1 MARREQGVR
10 RKKSKRQKV
19 MPVLPNIFTTGN
31 LCFGILSILTSI
43 EIVSAM
49 SAGSA
54 SDPWAFSK
62 FWWAGAFIVISFFF
76 DTLDGRLARF
86 IKHESHFGLS
96 YDSISDVVSFG
107 VAPAVL
113 IYVWTLMDKGKLG
126 LMAVIVFVV
135 CAALRLARFNVQ
147 SGTVERFHFTGLPSP
162 IAAGLMVAPL
172 MLLSSLRVW
181 PDERVLWYYLAA
193 APVIGLLMVSNVKYS
208 KQPTLRLGGPFNA
221 LVVAAIIIAAVIT
234 NPEIMFIFLV
244 YLYSVSGLVLHA
256 LGYLTGKPG
265 VQERPVPGKPGD

>member
-1 MARREQGVR
+1 MARREQGLR

-49 SAGSA
+49 GAGND
-54 SDPWAFSK
+54 SDPWAFRK

-86 IKHESHFGLS
+86 IKHESNFGLS

-126 LMAVIVFVV
+126 LMAVIVYVV

-147 SGTVERFHFTGLPSP
+147 SGTVERFNFTGLPSP

-172 MLLSSLRVW
+172 MLLSSLRID
-181 PDERVLWYYLAA
+181 PDGRVLWYYLIA

-244 YLYSVSGLVLHA
+244 YLYSVSGIVLHA

-265 VQERPVPGKPGD
+265 VQEEPVPGKASE

>member
-1 MARREQGVR
+1 VARREQGLR

-31 LCFGILSILTSI
+31 LCFGLLSILTSI
-43 EIVSAM
+43 EIVAALG
-49 SAGSA
+49 AGNV
-54 SDPWAFSK
+54 SDAWVFRK

-86 IKHESHFGLS
+86 IKHESNFGLS

-113 IYVWTLMDKGKLG
+113 IYVSTLMDKGKLG
-126 LMAVIVFVV
+126 LMAVIVYII

-147 SGTVERFHFTGLPSP
+147 SDTVERFNFTGLPSP
-162 IAAGLMVAPL
+162 MAAGLMVSPL
-172 MLLSSLRVW
+172 MLLASLKTW
-181 PDERVLWYYLAA
+181 PDERVLWYYLIA
-193 APVIGLLMVSNVKYS
+193 APVIGLLMVSNVKYT
-208 KQPTLRLGGPFNA
+208 KQPMLRLGGPFNA

-244 YLYSVSGLVLHA
+244 YLYAVAGLVIHA

-265 VQERPVPGKPGD
+265 VREEPAPGKPVD

>member
-1 MARREQGVR
+1 
-10 RKKSKRQKV
+10 

-31 LCFGILSILTSI
+31 LSFGLLSILTSI

-49 SAGSA
+49 AGGNA
-54 SDPWAFSK
+54 SEAWVFKK

-86 IKHESHFGLS
+86 IRHESSFGLS
-96 YDSISDVVSFG
+96 YDSISDIVSFG

-126 LMAVIVFVV
+126 LMAVIVYVV

-147 SGTVERFHFTGLPSP
+147 SGTVERFSFTGLPSP
-162 IAAGLMVAPL
+162 MAAGLMVSPM
-172 MLLSSLRVW
+172 MLLASLKMM
-181 PDERVLWYYLAA
+181 PDERVLWYYLVA
-193 APVIGLLMVSNVKYS
+193 APVIGLLMVSNVKYT
-208 KQPTLRLGGPFNA
+208 KQPALKLGGPFNA

-244 YLYSVSGLVLHA
+244 YLYAVSGLVIHTLK
-256 LGYLTGKPG
+256 YLTAKHRVGEETDTG
-265 VQERPVPGKPGD
+265 GTG

>member
-1 MARREQGVR
+1 
-10 RKKSKRQKV
+10 

-31 LCFGILSILTSI
+31 LSFGLLSILTSVQ
-43 EIVSAM
+43 IVSALG
-49 SAGSA
+49 AGTSPEA
-54 SDPWAFSK
+54 WVFRK

-86 IKHESHFGLS
+86 IKHESNFGLS

-113 IYVWTLMDKGKLG
+113 IYAWTLMDKGKLG
-126 LMAVIVFVV
+126 LMSVIVYVV

-147 SGTVERFHFTGLPSP
+147 SGTVEKFNFTGLPSP
-162 IAAGLMVAPL
+162 MAAGLIVSPL
-172 MLLSSLRVW
+172 MLFASLGIE
-181 PDERVLWYYLAA
+181 PDERVLWFYLIA
-193 APVIGLLMVSNVKYS
+193 APVIGLLMVSNVSYPKR
-208 KQPTLRLGGPFNA
+208 PTLKLGGPFNA

-244 YLYSVSGLVLHA
+244 YLYAAAGIVIHVFH
-256 LGYLTGKPG
+256 YLTDKPRA
-265 VQERPVPGKPGD
+265 QEEPVPGTPADK